1 MKNVTFAAA
10 AGQMVQPEPTG
21 LIAKYIYSVTD
32 PPLAFL
38 LLYVVIVVFMAAA
51 YKLGFARKLPLLK
64 QALVY
69 LILVLGCF
77 ILTFMAYEIPIAD
90 IVVITVAVLAVVRY
104 RASRYDES

>member
-1 MKNVTFAAA
+1 MKNVIFAAA

-69 LILVLGCF
+69 LVLVLGCF